1 MSAKLDNPKSVPKT
15 CWSVISKFLSNKKI
29 SIIPPILVNGE
40 LASDFK
46 QKTNILNNHFASLCT
61 PTKNG
66 SKLPSFSY
74 KTEKRITSFDIK
86 GDDILLIIKNLN
98 VNEAHRWDQLSIRMI
113 KSCGN
118 SIS

>member
-1 MSAKLDNPKSVPKT
+1 MVANYLVL
-15 CWSVISKFLSNKKI
+15 VIK
-29 SIIPPILVNGE
+29 
-40 LASDFK
+40 
-46 QKTNILNNHFASLCT
+46 
-61 PTKNG
+61 
-66 SKLPSFSY
+66 
-74 KTEKRITSFDIK
+74 KRITSFDIK

>member
-15 CWSVISKFLSNKKI
+15 CWSIISKFLSNKKI

-40 LASDFK
+40 LVSDFK
-46 QKTNILNNHFASLCT
+46 QKTNIFDNHLPLCVLLL
-61 PTKNG
+61 KMVANYLVLVI
-66 SKLPSFSY
+66 K
-74 KTEKRITSFDIK
+74 KRITSFDIK